1 MANYLW
7 VGGYTGFTG
16 TNSGWSGQYGG
27 VTGRQVWTSVASG
40 ATSSF
45 GDMFYAPYAWNLP
58 QNWRLRIGATANPG
72 GFNYIST
79 TNTPAGNDAVYF
91 GSFGVDVTGS
101 SGPVSSTG
109 GAIAPYNI
117 SCLFG
122 GMSGDGP
129 TAFSGATGWANG
141 TTANRY
147 GNVTFYVNS
156 TFKPTSNPFGFRTG
170 EIGIGV
176 TGTNDLSLHFP
187 LRIRTADFLQSF
199 DNSTPPQKVAVK
211 NLGTSTN
218 SLLQS
223 NATSSLISG
232 SGNCVVSGTWYNIVQ
247 AGGTMY
253 LTDCTTTYLGVQ
265 QSIGSF
271 YSDNTNL
278 IEYAFIRP
286 YTCSGQISMWG
297 SQNPLT
303 YLEVGTWNPNGNF
316 FNLGDFGT
324 GTLPTVTEFKTLGL
338 GFGGSGTGQAIR
350 LGSVQ
355 IDLLKADAAKISVH
369 PNVGNYDYCIIR
381 DGYIKN
387 GSIDM
392 SHPTITNWQNFLL
405 GYSPSDEGLRV
416 DSPNVVMKCFA
427 GQSLVSASEAITGS

>member
-16 TNSGWSGQYGG
+16 VNSGYSGDYGG
-27 VTGRQVWTSVASG
+27 ITGRQVWTSVVSG
-40 ATSSF
+40 LTSQV
-45 GDMFYAPYAWNLP
+45 GDIFYAPYAWNLP
-58 QNWRLRIGATANPG
+58 QNWRQRVGATGNPG
-72 GFNYIST
+72 EFNYIST
-79 TNTPAGNDAVYF
+79 AFTPVGGDTVYF
-91 GSFGVDVTGS
+91 GSFGTNATGG
-101 SGPVSSTG
+101 SGPISSTG
-109 GAIAPYNI
+109 ATVAPYNF

-129 TAFSGATGWANG
+129 TANSGATGWANG

-147 GNVTFYVNS
+147 GEITFYVNP
-156 TFKPTSNPFGFRTG
+156 TFKPTSNPFGLRTG
-170 EIGIGV
+170 EIGLGV
-176 TGTNDLSLHFP
+176 TGTNDLSSHRP
-187 LRIRTADFLQSF
+187 LRIRTSNFVQVF

-211 NLGTSTN
+211 NLSTFSTSHLQTN
-218 SLLQS
+218 T
-223 NATSSLISG
+223 TSGVISG
-232 SGNCVVSGTWYNIVQ
+232 SGKCVASGTWNSILQ
-247 AGGTMY
+247 AGGDMY
-253 LTDCTTTYLGVQ
+253 LTDCTLSYVGVQ

-278 IEYAFIRP
+278 IEYAYIRP
-286 YTCSGQISMWG
+286 YACSGQISMWG

-324 GTLPTVTEFKTLGL
+324 STLPTITEFKILGS
-338 GFGGSGTGQAIR
+338 GFAGGGTGQAIR

-355 IDLLKADAAKISVH
+355 IDYLKADAANISVH

-387 GSIDM
+387 GSINM
-392 SHPTITNWQNFLL
+392 THPTIPNWQNFLL
-405 GYSPSDEGLRV
+405 GYAPDDEGLRV
-416 DSPNVVMKCFA
+416 DSPNVVVKCFA
-427 GQSLVSASEAITGS
+427 GQSLVSASEGISGS